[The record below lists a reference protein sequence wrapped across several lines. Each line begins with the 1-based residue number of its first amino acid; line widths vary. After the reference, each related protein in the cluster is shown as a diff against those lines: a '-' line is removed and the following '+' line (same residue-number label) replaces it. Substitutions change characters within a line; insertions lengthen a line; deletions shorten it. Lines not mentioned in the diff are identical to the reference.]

1 MKTNSENI
9 NKNRDYLVNFFSKDR
24 SEEELKDMRHLIALY
39 YAEKL
44 TARVDKIWDERGWTN
59 ETMEE
64 FLKMHM
70 RTPYNQKVENKN
82 VDLNSIISD
91 FFEKYKSSK

>member
-1 MKTNSENI
+1 METNSGNI
-9 NKNRDYLVNFFSKDR
+9 NKNKDYLINFFSKDR
-24 SEEELKDMRHLIALY
+24 SEEELKDIRHLIALY

-44 TARVDKIWDERGWTN
+44 TARIDKIWDERGWTN

-70 RTPYNQKVENKN
+70 RTPYNQKNENKN
-82 VDLNSIISD
+82 VDLNSVVSD